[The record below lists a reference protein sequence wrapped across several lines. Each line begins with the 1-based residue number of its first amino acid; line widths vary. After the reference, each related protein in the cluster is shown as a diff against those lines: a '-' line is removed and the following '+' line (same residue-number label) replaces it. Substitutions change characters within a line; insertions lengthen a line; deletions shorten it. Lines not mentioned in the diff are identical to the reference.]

1 MKHGAGL
8 SWLCGLVGTL
18 AFLGGSLPAGAGVI
32 TDVTS
37 SADLGANDSINWGQL
52 GPEYTDVK
60 PPAGVTSALGLHATV
75 LSGLPPPGA
84 TCTLASTPG
93 TCSHQDQGSL
103 WLGNFP
109 SGMPLLYTEN
119 NGPDITIHFASP
131 VFGAGALIQA
141 ASPGGKFTAQVTES
155 NGGTYSEQSDD
166 IGTTIYI
173 GLLSS
178 VADIVQIS
186 FELNAA
192 PDDDTNNFA
201 IGTLELVDPPPSS
214 VPGPIVGAGLPGLV
228 AGFGGF
234 IGWWR
239 RRRKS

>member
-1 MKHGAGL
+1 
-8 SWLCGLVGTL
+8 
-18 AFLGGSLPAGAGVI
+18 
-32 TDVTS
+32 
-37 SADLGANDSINWGQL
+37 
-52 GPEYTDVK
+52 
-60 PPAGVTSALGLHATV
+60 
-75 LSGLPPPGA
+75 
-84 TCTLASTPG
+84 
-93 TCSHQDQGSL
+93 
-103 WLGNFP
+103 
-109 SGMPLLYTEN
+109 MPLLYTEN

-186 FELNAA
+186 FELTDA
-192 PDDDTNNFA
+192 PILSDINGNPVPTTNDFA